1 MKIFPKG
8 IDFFE
13 MFDLASENIMNASTQ
28 LIDLFRN
35 LDNIEERVKNIHD
48 LEKNN
53 DLITHEIM
61 RKLNLTFITPIDR
74 EDIHALASRLDD
86 ILDLI
91 WAAVD
96 RFKLFEL
103 NALTEGAIELAECL
117 QRNVDTVTRAIH
129 NLRLKKY
136 SYVQDLC
143 IEINRLENEADRI
156 FKSALGNLFNKEKD
170 PINIIKWKDVLEDLE
185 NANNECEDVANI
197 LESVVLKNA

>member
-136 SYVQDLC
+136 SYVKDLC